1 MQELKELAEYA
12 ATNSIRG
19 SSLKRNSLLKP
30 LDIIL
35 QELDRCSDPQNPNE
49 LELVRT
55 GTKGLIFEHL
65 ERIAGAN
72 YKPGRTKEGKVS
84 HYVDLF
90 FYGVLEQAHHSKVN
104 KLLARERLIRSA
116 YLVYYRQ
123 ALAEYFVAKGK
134 ARDLAEASSKIEN
147 TTEEDIDLEEI
158 EEDRNGRVVTG

>member
-1 MQELKELAEYA
+1 M
-12 ATNSIRG
+12 
-19 SSLKRNSLLKP
+19 
-30 LDIIL
+30 
-35 QELDRCSDPQNPNE
+35 
-49 LELVRT
+49 VRT

-90 FYGVLEQAHHSKVN
+90 FDGVLERAHHSKVN

-134 ARDLAEASSKIEN
+134 ARDLAEASSKIEK

>member
-12 ATNSIRG
+12 ANNGIRG
-19 SSLKRNSLLKP
+19 TSLKRNSLLKP

-35 QELDRCSDPQNPNE
+35 QELDRCPNPDDPNE
-49 LELVRT
+49 LELVKT

-65 ERIAGAN
+65 ERIASAD
-72 YKPGRTKEGKVS
+72 YKPGRTKESKVN

-90 FYGVLEQAHHSKVN
+90 FDEVLGKANHGKVN
-104 KLLARERLIRSA
+104 RLLSRERLIRSA

-134 ARDLAEASSKIEN
+134 ARNLVEASSKIEESAN
-147 TTEEDIDLEEI
+147 EEDIDDLLAE
-158 EEDRNGRVVTG
+158 GV

>member
-12 ATNSIRG
+12 ATNGIRG
-19 SSLKRNSLLKP
+19 TSFKRNSLLKP
-30 LDIIL
+30 FDIIL
-35 QELDRCSDPQNPNE
+35 QELDRCPNPDDPNE

-72 YKPGRTKEGKVS
+72 YKPGRTKEGKVN

-90 FYGVLEQAHHSKVN
+90 FDDVLGKANHGKVN
-104 KLLARERLIRSA
+104 RLLSRERLIRSA

-134 ARDLAEASSKIEN
+134 AKDIAEASSKIESMD
-147 TTEEDIDLEEI
+147 EEDIDLGDIELVEEKI
-158 EEDRNGRVVTG
+158 VRD

>member
-12 ATNSIRG
+12 ATNGIRG
-19 SSLKRNSLLKP
+19 TSLKRNSLLKP

-35 QELDRCSDPQNPNE
+35 QELDSCLDPDDPNE

-55 GTKGLIFEHL
+55 GTKGLIFEHI

-72 YKPGRTKEGKVS
+72 YKPGRTKEGKVN

-90 FYGVLEQAHHSKVN
+90 FDEVLKKANHSKVN
-104 KLLARERLIRSA
+104 RLLSRERLIRSA

-134 ARDLAEASSKIEN
+134 ARDLTEASSKIESIGS
-147 TTEEDIDLEEI
+147 EDTDLGDIELI
-158 EEDRNGRVVTG
+158 EEKIR

>member
-1 MQELKELAEYA
+1 MQELQELAEYA
-12 ATNSIRG
+12 VSSNIRG
-19 SSLKRNSLLKP
+19 TSLKRNSILKP

-35 QELDRCSDPQNPNE
+35 QELDSCLDSDDPNE

-55 GTKGLIFEHL
+55 CKKGLIFEHI

-72 YKPGRTKEGKVS
+72 YKPGRTKEGKVN

-90 FYGVLEQAHHSKVN
+90 FDDVLGKANHGKVN
-104 KLLARERLIRSA
+104 RLLSRERLIRSA

-134 ARDLAEASSKIEN
+134 ARDTAEASSKIEESAN
-147 TTEEDIDLEEI
+147 EEDIDDLLAE
-158 EEDRNGRVVTG
+158 GV

>member
-12 ATNSIRG
+12 ATNGIRG
-19 SSLKRNSLLKP
+19 TSLKRNSLLKP

-35 QELDRCSDPQNPNE
+35 QELDSCLDPDDPNE

-65 ERIAGAN
+65 ERIASAG
-72 YKPGRTKEGKVS
+72 YKPGRTKESKVY

-90 FYGVLEQAHHSKVN
+90 FDGVLGKANHGKVN
-104 KLLARERLIRSA
+104 RLLSRERLIRSA

-123 ALAEYFVAKGK
+123 ALAEYFVARGK
-134 ARDLAEASSKIEN
+134 AKDIAEASSKIESMDAED
-147 TTEEDIDLEEI
+147 TDVGDIELVEEKI
-158 EEDRNGRVVTG
+158 R